1 MDVVWLLIL
10 GSLLVGYFVLEGI
23 VLGAGLLLGRYG
35 TRDDTQ
41 DDTDVS
47 VAAFAP
53 FALANEVWLV
63 AVAGVLMG
71 AFPLMEGEVISGLYP
86 FVVTGLVGW
95 VVRDAGLW
103 FRLRRTGRAWRRLW
117 ARAIVTGSGLL
128 AVAWGFV
135 IGNLL
140 LGLPES
146 PPSAGRLFTPYAALW
161 AVTLPAL
168 FAAHGAAFMAR
179 RLPGRLRPGVR
190 RLGDR
195 VTGIALALTAVAT
208 GGGLAVALVT
218 RGLGDALATLPLFGA
233 VVALWRVRS
242 RPFGEDGRSLALSA
256 VAVGAPAVVAGLVAA
271 PGLMAHPASG
281 PALAVLTA
289 YGLGALVLVL
299 VVQVWAWRLFDRR
312 VERDAPSFF

>member
-10 GSLLVGYFVLEGI
+10 GLVLVGYFVLEGF

-35 TRDDTQ
+35 TRDDT
-41 DDTDVS
+41 DVS

-53 FALANEVWLV
+53 FVLANEVWLV

-71 AFPLMEGEVISGLYP
+71 AFPLVEGEIISGLYP

-103 FRLRRTGRAWRRLW
+103 FRLRRTGGAWRRLW
-117 ARAIVTGSGLL
+117 ARAIVVGSGLL

-140 LGLPES
+140 LGLPGTPLS
-146 PPSAGRLFTPYAALW
+146 PGRLFAPYAVLW

-168 FAAHGAAFMAR
+168 LAAHGTAFLAR
-179 RLPGRLRPGVR
+179 RLPGRLRPDVR
-190 RLGDR
+190 RLGAR
-195 VTGIALALTAVAT
+195 VTGLALVLTAVAT
-208 GGGLAVALVT
+208 GGGLAVTVVT
-218 RGLGDALATLPLFGA
+218 RGLGDVPAMLPLLTA
-233 VVALWRVRS
+233 VAALWWIRS
-242 RPFGEDGRSLALSA
+242 RPFGGGGRILALSA
-256 VAVGAPAVVAGLVAA
+256 VAVGAPAAAAGLVAA
-271 PGLMAHPASG
+271 PGLLAHPASG
-281 PALAVLTA
+281 QALAVLTA
-289 YGLGALVLVL
+289 YGLGALVLVV

-312 VERDAPSFF
+312 VEPDAPSFF